1 MVGHPL
7 TRLTLPLQS
16 AVLTTSLRPWTRRC
30 FVLSRL
36 AGPIRLGRPHVRPR
50 TPEAALE
57 TVSSGG
63 FCHVSE
69 LNSVRSVVSRD
80 RSFYF
85 EAHRWPPSSMEH
97 PEQEGP
103 AMGRRSA
110 TSRTRSREPPKL
122 SREAEAI
129 EDPLV
134 LLAGVRTPIEREP
147 IVPPGVGQL
156 AQLQHGDGH
165 SWSASPEPLGNV
177 LFRPEEIHVASSEDD
192 VFPPRVCRDQ
202 AMEAQRLIA
211 GLLPS
216 DRYR

>member
-1 MVGHPL
+1 MSRREPITSKSYVTVLAFMTARPGTEDVLQAAASDVVTKHGL
-7 TRLTLPLQS
+7 RLD
-16 AVLTTSLRPWTRRC
+16 V
-30 FVLSRL
+30 
-36 AGPIRLGRPHVRPR
+36 
-50 TPEAALE
+50 
-57 TVSSGG
+57 
-63 FCHVSE
+63 
-69 LNSVRSVVSRD
+69 
-80 RSFYF
+80 
-85 EAHRWPPSSMEH
+85 
-97 PEQEGP
+97 
-103 AMGRRSA
+103 SA
-110 TSRTRSREPPKL
+110 TTFQNTKDSTKFVFHENFIDQAAISRTRSREPPKL

-134 LLAGVRTPIEREP
+134 LLAGVGTPIEREP
-147 IVPPGVGQL
+147 IVPPGVGEL

-202 AMEAQRLIA
+202 AMEAHRLIA